1 MVRHPRRKVLTRRGG
16 VSHHTGSYEKRLAER
31 RATDM
36 SRLYG
41 EPHRVLQEAFG
52 TRNLA
57 DRVEQL
63 ACKTEFDEETK
74 DFIEDRDM
82 FFLATVDHQGRPTG
96 SYKGGDPGFVK
107 VVDRTP
113 LLFPSYHGN
122 GTFLSMANIAQSQ
135 HVGMLF
141 IS

>member
-1 MVRHPRRKVLTRRGG
+1 MAPTAKGPTRRGG
-16 VSHHTGSYEKRLAER
+16 VSHHTGSRENRLAER
-31 RATDM
+31 GATDM

-74 DFIEDRDM
+74 AFIEARDM
-82 FFLATVDHQGRPTG
+82 FFLATVDHQGRPTV

-107 VVDRTP
+107 VVDHT
-113 LLFPSYHGN
+113 
-122 GTFLSMANIAQSQ
+122 LSLI
-135 HVGMLF
+135 H
-141 IS
+141 I